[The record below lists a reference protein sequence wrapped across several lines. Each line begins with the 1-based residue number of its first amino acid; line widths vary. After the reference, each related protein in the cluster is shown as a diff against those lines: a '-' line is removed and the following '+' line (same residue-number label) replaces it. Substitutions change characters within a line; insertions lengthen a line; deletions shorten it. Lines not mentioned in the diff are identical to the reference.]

1 MMLEGGHLWHER
13 GEQGREG
20 FALGRKEAGFVE
32 VKVGQLRPSGLWDDT
47 HRDKKKR
54 KHVCREMNCLQ
65 QLCTGCV
72 REAVRKEGEVQPV

>member
-32 VKVGQLRPSGLWDDT
+32 VKVGQLRPSGL
-47 HRDKKKR
+47 
-54 KHVCREMNCLQ
+54 
-65 QLCTGCV
+65 
-72 REAVRKEGEVQPV
+72 